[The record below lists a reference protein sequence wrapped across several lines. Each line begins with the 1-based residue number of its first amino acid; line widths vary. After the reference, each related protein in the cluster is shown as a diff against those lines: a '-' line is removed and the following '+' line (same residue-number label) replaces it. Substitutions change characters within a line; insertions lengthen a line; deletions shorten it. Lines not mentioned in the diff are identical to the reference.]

1 MTSEEME
8 RAIEILLNN
17 QARYELQLEQTNRQL
32 QLHIQQTGE
41 LFKQTNEH
49 LGQINEQIEQIN
61 SQVSALTNSVGMVA
75 QSHRE
80 FMQVVLQHME
90 SQGEINKTM
99 RDSVRELSNALKRH
113 ITEDHGAK
121 S

>member
-17 QARYELQLEQTNRQL
+17 QARYELQQEQTNQQL
-32 QLHIQQTGE
+32 RETNEQTGA
-41 LFKQTNEH
+41 LFKQT
-49 LGQINEQIEQIN
+49 NEQIEQIN
-61 SQVSALTNSVGMVA
+61 SQVGALTNSVGIIA
-75 QSHRE
+75 QMQRE
-80 FMQVVLQHME
+80 FMQVMLQYMQ
-90 SQGEINKTM
+90 SQDKTNETF
-99 RDSVRELSNALKRH
+99 RDAIRDLSNALKRH

>member
-17 QARYELQLEQTNRQL
+17 QARYELQLEQTSRQL
-32 QLHIQQTGE
+32 QLHIQQTSE
-41 LFKQTNEH
+41 SFKQTNEH

-61 SQVSALTNSVGMVA
+61 SQIGALTNSVGMVA

-80 FMQVVLQHME
+80 FMQVMLQHME

-99 RDSVRELSNALKRH
+99 RDSIGELSSTLKRH
-113 ITEDHGAK
+113 ITEDHDGR